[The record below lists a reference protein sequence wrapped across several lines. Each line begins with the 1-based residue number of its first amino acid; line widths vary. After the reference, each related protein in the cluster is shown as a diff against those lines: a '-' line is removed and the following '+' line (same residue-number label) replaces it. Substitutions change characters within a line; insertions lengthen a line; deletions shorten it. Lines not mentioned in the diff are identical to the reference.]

1 MPIDYIVERILTPA
15 PEDCCVIPCRVPG
28 ISNGDPA
35 LASVATVGLN
45 HRDTACMKIHSPKGE
60 CQLDEAGAKASWED
74 SKQYFEKGK
83 PYKFFDPLE
92 QILVQCGV
100 SYGGRYAPD
109 GSHSD
114 ICHPSTACHI
124 DLVKWPTKPLWGRL
138 RKRAKDRLLEQD
150 APFFK
155 RLLIENPNI
164 KLLLANGA
172 GVINALAGAFC
183 VTFKEADV
191 PPIQFSRKSAP
202 LYTSEVEGCAVVGWR
217 PNLQSD
223 FGVYGVNNE
232 GKREL
237 AQRVG
242 EIAREWEILHS
253 LG

>member
-1 MPIDYIVERILTPA
+1 MPIPGYIMNRILAPA
-15 PEDCCVIPCRVPG
+15 PEDCCVIPCRAPG

-45 HRDTACMKIHSPKGE
+45 HRNTACMKIYSPEGE
-60 CQLDEAGAKASWED
+60 CTLDEDGAKASWDD
-74 SKQYFEKGK
+74 SKNYFEKGK

-109 GSHSD
+109 GSHSED
-114 ICHPSTACHI
+114 CHPATACHI

-138 RKRAKDRLLEQD
+138 RKPARVKLLEQD

-155 RLLIENPNI
+155 RLLSEHPNI

-172 GVINALAGAFC
+172 GVVTTLEGAFG
-183 VTFKEADV
+183 VKFEEAAV
-191 PPIQFSRKSAP
+191 PPVKFRRREAR
-202 LYTSEVEGCAVVGWR
+202 LLTCEFEGRLVIGWR

-232 GKREL
+232 GKSEL

-242 EIAREWEILHS
+242 EIARSMLS
-253 LG
+253 S